1 MKKLLAIILAVTML
15 LPVFAVNSF
24 AASYD
29 FSLDTFGSS
38 GWDSSYDKSS
48 KTITFNNAWTGR
60 GWWIGDDGIALT
72 DIESITINFAENTI
86 GCQVV
91 VDYANTDDDQT
102 FACAAGTTS
111 VTATFTEDPVSQ
123 VFIQ

>member
-72 DIESITINFAENTI
+72 DIEDRKS
-86 GCQVV
+86 VV
-91 VDYANTDDDQT
+91 
-102 FACAAGTTS
+102 
-111 VTATFTEDPVSQ
+111 
-123 VFIQ
+123 